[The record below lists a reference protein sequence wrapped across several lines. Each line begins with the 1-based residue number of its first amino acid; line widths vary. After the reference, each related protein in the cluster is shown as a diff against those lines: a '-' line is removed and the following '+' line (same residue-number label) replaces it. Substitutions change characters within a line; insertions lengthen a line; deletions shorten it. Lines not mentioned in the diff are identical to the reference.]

1 MIIEIHS
8 EKKMLEPRILKNLGE
23 KLSSVGL
30 LKMKNCIL
38 LKSKNK
44 IIRF

>member
-1 MIIEIHS
+1 MIIEIYL
-8 EKKMLEPRILKNLGE
+8 EKKMLELRILKNLGE

-30 LKMKNCIL
+30 FKMKNCIL
-38 LKSKNK
+38 FKSKNK